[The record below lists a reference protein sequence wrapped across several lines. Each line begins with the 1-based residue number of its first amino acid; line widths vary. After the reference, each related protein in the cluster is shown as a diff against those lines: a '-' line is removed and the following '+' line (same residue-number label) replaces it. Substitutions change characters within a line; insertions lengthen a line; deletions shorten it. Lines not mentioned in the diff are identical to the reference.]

1 MPGIEVAQATIT
13 VTPVL
18 EGAQQTLT
26 EELTNAAEPAGTAAG
41 TAAGKSMGASLGQ
54 GMTSAGKG
62 LTKSVTLPIMA
73 VGGAAM
79 AAWKEVDTGLDT
91 IAIKTGATGEEL
103 DSMRDIMSNIAT
115 TIPTDFET
123 AGSAIGE
130 VNTRFGLTGDA
141 LEDLSGQFIK
151 FAKLNNQDVSGSVD
165 SVSKMMAAMGV
176 ETKDAG
182 KMLDALNKVGQKTG
196 VDVGYLA
203 DTVATNAAQFRAMGL
218 TAEDSAMMLGN
229 MSMAGLDSS
238 TAMMGL
244 KTAMKKATEDGVSMT
259 DALSN
264 FEGIMNS
271 NASESDKLAAA
282 YELFGSRAGAAIY
295 NAVSDGTLNLSDFT
309 GSLTD
314 FEGSVNDTF
323 DQVNDPVNSFTTTLN
338 GLKDAGARLIEA
350 FGPTLT
356 TVLES
361 VSGIIERMTEAWNG
375 LSPEMQSFII
385 KALLVAAALGPVLIV
400 GGKIADGVGKII
412 GPIGSLIGKVGG
424 LGGAAGEAAGP
435 VSEAGGS
442 FGLMA
447 GQALKLVAMA
457 AALLIA
463 AYGIKILAEA
473 AIEISSAGA
482 PAILTLIGL
491 GVGIGV
497 LMAVA
502 AALGPALTAGAVGI
516 AVFGGVVVGIG
527 FGVRLAA
534 EGIATLLDAVGRL
547 TDTIAQ
553 DAPQISE
560 IMGAMGEAIGG
571 VILDISNGIATVI
584 DAISGGLS
592 SVLDSVSGVI
602 ESFGTAVLDAGTG
615 FDMLSNAVVNLVN
628 NTGVLDLATSLG
640 AVAGGIK
647 DINKAAK
654 DSDDRAENINTLAES
669 FPALVD
675 NVNSAKN
682 AITSFKNTA
691 MASFNSVST
700 AFSAMNLGGQM
711 SSMMSSAY
719 SNASSYLSSLQTLF
733 SGTSFSFDTNIKL
746 PHFSMTGDFDAK
758 TKSVPKVSVS
768 WWAKAAEYGALFTK
782 PQIIGVGD
790 ASQPELLIGEEK
802 LKELVKGNNSNVW
815 NITVNGAES
824 PELWAKRF
832 VRQAKMQ
839 ERIS

>member
-1 MPGIEVAQATIT
+1 MPEVAQATIT

-26 EELTNAAEPAGTAAG
+26 EELTSAATPAGTSAG
-41 TAAGKSMGASLGQ
+41 TAAGKSMSSSIGKT
-54 GMTSAGKG
+54 MTGAGKA
-62 LTKSVTLPIMA
+62 LTGAVTVPIMA
-73 VGGAAM
+73 IGAA
-79 AAWKEVDTGLDT
+79 AVSSWREVDEGMDT
-91 IAIKTGATGEEL
+91 IVQKTGASGAEL
-103 DSMRDIMSNIAT
+103 ENMRQVLSNVAT
-115 TIPTDFET
+115 SIPVDFAT
-123 AGSAIGE
+123 AGAAIGE
-130 VNTRFGLTGDA
+130 INTRFGLTGA
-141 LEDLSGQFIK
+141 ELEDLSGQFVK
-151 FAKLNNQDVSGSVD
+151 FAKLNDQDVSSSVD

-182 KMLDALNKVGQKTG
+182 RMLDALNVVGQKTG

-203 DTVATNAAQFRAMGL
+203 DTVATNAAQFREMGL
-218 TAEDSAMMLGN
+218 SAEDSAMLLGD

-244 KTAMKKATEDGVSMT
+244 KTAMKNATEDGVSMS
-259 DALSN
+259 DALSG
-264 FEGIMNS
+264 FMGVMNS
-271 NASESDKLAAA
+271 NATESDKLAAA
-282 YELFGSRAGAAIY
+282 YELFGTRAGAAIY
-295 NAVSDGTLNLSDFT
+295 NAVSNGTLDLSSFT
-309 GSLTD
+309 ESLGE
-314 FEGSVNDTF
+314 FEGSVDETF
-323 DQVNDPVNSFTTTLN
+323 TNTQSPAESFVTVIN
-338 GLKDAGARLIEA
+338 QLKDSGAQLVEA
-350 FGPTLT
+350 FGPTLSS
-356 TVLES
+356 VLGS
-361 VSGIIERMTEAWNG
+361 VADVVQRMTDAWNG
-375 LSPEMQSFII
+375 LSPEMQSFIV
-385 KALLVAAALGPVLIV
+385 KALLVAAVLGPVLTI
-400 GGKIADGVGKII
+400 GGKIAGG
-412 GPIGSLIGKVGG
+412 IGKLTGG
-424 LGGAAGEAAGP
+424 LGGLIGKIGGIGGAAGDAAGP
-435 VSEAGGS
+435 VATAGGS
-442 FGLMA
+442 FSTLA
-447 GQALKLVAMA
+447 GGALQLVAVGGMLALAGLGIKQIADAAVEVSSAGGPAIAVFFGMA
-457 AALLIA
+457 AA
-463 AYGIKILAEA
+463 
-473 AIEISSAGA
+473 
-482 PAILTLIGL
+482 
-491 GVGIGV
+491 IGV

-602 ESFGTAVLDAGTG
+602 ESFGTAALDVGTG